1 MTLSSRELGLLRTS
15 DVLGYIQAQNAARDA
30 QAKAEGWDFWTNMAE
45 AIAPDYAN
53 VYELELSFA
62 RGTYADIH
70 KEAWGFK
77 CYVSEDRTLE
87 QVEAMVAR
95 LAERAAEEYKAEQE
109 WVAEQARMDREEVAL
124 GLRPN
129 GGYELE
135 EWEVYEAAAEELGYG
150 A

>member
-1 MTLSSRELGLLRTS
+1 MTLSIRELGLLRTS